1 MKTTKEIFDFIK
13 QEKGLSQNDIVNL
26 YNSKF
31 KTDIKR
37 QSLNRMVAS
46 DNIKFSFLVEI
57 LSLAGYEITLKKIN
71 NWFVNIDF

>member
-13 QEKGLSQNDIVNL
+13 QEKDLSQNDIINL

-31 KTDIKR
+31 NTDIKR
-37 QSLNRMVAS
+37 QSLNRTINH

-71 NWFVNIDF
+71 N